1 MDSAVISLQLVDKK
15 GGKAVQPKT
24 SDDPFPVRIAFM
36 DVVSG
41 TFSYILHEW
50 LCVLPQTL

>member
-1 MDSAVISLQLVDKK
+1 MGEVDSAVISLQLVDKK
-15 GGKAVQPKT
+15 GGKTVQPKT

-41 TFSYILHEW
+41 TLSYILHD
-50 LCVLPQTL
+50 